1 MDDGSDDGAGSEE
14 EEEEEAADEDGAEG
28 GGAVPFAPQLRID
41 ADGNIVMDEE
51 SLQVTASIPSGPGI
65 ETAGDGIEDDGA
77 PVTSCSEP

>member
-1 MDDGSDDGAGSEE
+1 M
-14 EEEEEAADEDGAEG
+14 
-28 GGAVPFAPQLRID
+28 PFAPQLRID